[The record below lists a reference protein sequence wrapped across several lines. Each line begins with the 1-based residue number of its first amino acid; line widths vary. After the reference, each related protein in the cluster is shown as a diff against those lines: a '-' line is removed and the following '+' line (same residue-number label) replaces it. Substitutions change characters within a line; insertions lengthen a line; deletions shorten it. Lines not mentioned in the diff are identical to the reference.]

1 MTNDHTPKSEDDGDS
16 AAPVTFTEDEHEQ
29 LCSAVAASVSAT
41 LGGLPI
47 RVDFRPECAAFLV
60 EVTGQVPPE
69 AKN

>member
-1 MTNDHTPKSEDDGDS
+1 MSDHDHTPRPEDDGDGN
-16 AAPVTFTEDEHEQ
+16 PVSFTASEHKQ
-29 LCSAVAASVSAT
+29 LCEAVAASVSAT

>member
-1 MTNDHTPKSEDDGDS
+1 MSDHDHAPTPEDDGDGK
-16 AAPVTFTEDEHEQ
+16 PVEFTPDEHRQ
-29 LCSAVAASVSAT
+29 LCEAVAASVSAT

-60 EVTGQVPPE
+60 EVTGQVPEE